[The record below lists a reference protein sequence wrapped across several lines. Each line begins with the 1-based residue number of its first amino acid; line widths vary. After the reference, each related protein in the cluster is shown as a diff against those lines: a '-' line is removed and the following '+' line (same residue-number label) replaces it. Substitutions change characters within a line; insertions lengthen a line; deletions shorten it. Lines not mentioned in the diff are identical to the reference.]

1 VNPPLDYQV
10 LLLTGQ
16 SDPAQWALSPP
27 QQAFFDASVP
37 PAALFPFNFPY
48 RPSSR
53 PYRHTP
59 LPVASV
65 RNAWQYLHSR
75 RRRFAER
82 HTGLVRDLIETHE
95 RTILLAGSCGLELFN
110 NLRLPASIMPRV
122 RLFAYGPVAR
132 RRPDCEHLL
141 VGSRRDLLSR
151 WYFPEPD
158 RWVDCSHLDYIR
170 SPAVRE
176 LWLGFMAKTTVA
188 CA

>member
-1 VNPPLDYQV
+1 MNSALNYQV

-16 SDPAQWALSPP
+16 SHPGRWALSPP
-27 QQAFFDASVP
+27 QQRFFDDSIP

-48 RPSSR
+48 RPPSR

-59 LPVASV
+59 LPVASLS
-65 RNAWQYLHSR
+65 NAWQYLHSR
-75 RRRFAER
+75 TRRFAER
-82 HTGLVRDLIETHE
+82 HAGLVRELIESHE

-110 NLRLPASIMPRV
+110 NLHLPASIMPRL

-132 RRPDCEHLL
+132 RRPDCQHLL
-141 VGSRRDLLSR
+141 VGSRRDRLSR

-158 RWVDCSHLDYIR
+158 HWVDCNHLDYLR
-170 SPAVRE
+170 SSAVKE
-176 LWLGFMAKTTVA
+176 LWLDFLAKTTAA